1 MIRLRSKNLV
11 DYERMR
17 AIGSGADISYI
28 DNGWLVGRGSNYGRM
43 IVNLSTCTFAQGET
57 YYIVA
62 DVECLFAGKVRNF
75 SAIRLYD
82 SVNSILGN
90 LIVGKL
96 LSTMSVG
103 DKQRVVYK
111 CYIPKKPNNSKNRI
125 SVYNSYNSA
134 NPDNTGDSFK
144 ITNLCFFKED
154 YTIDYVP
161 YWYEPSKIM
170 TRHNGSMSEVKTIAY
185 GVKDECKI
193 VLDGSEVFGSWMD
206 GSTSIGFAYSDDN
219 FSSDYPAIYN
229 NVFGG
234 FYASGVRGKIFIRKL
249 SGISALYCTW
259 TIGSPP
265 YPSWETT
272 DANGKAIANI
282 PQIKAD
288 LAKKNLVVYYDNT
301 NSKPKTLAGLLKI
314 VRREVYNQFI
324 AVVDGD
330 TLEVSGKMSDGVLE
344 LDSNKARVSGSTLQ
358 LGGVIPQV
366 Q

>member
-43 IVNLSTCTFAQGET
+43 IVNLSAYTFMQGET

-75 SAIRLYD
+75 SMICYYD
-82 SVNSILGN
+82 SVNSILSN
-90 LIVGKL
+90 LIVGKQL
-96 LSTMSVG
+96 HTMSVG

-111 CYIPKKPNNSKNRI
+111 CYIPKKPNNSSNRI
-125 SVYNSYNSA
+125 LVYNSYNAA

-161 YWYEPSKIM
+161 YWYEPTKIM
-170 TRHNGSMSEVKTIAY
+170 TKHNGSMSEVKTIAW

-193 VLDGSEVFGSWMD
+193 VLDGSESWVP
-206 GSTSIGFAYSDDN
+206 YSSGPDWLGTYAQVPI
-219 FSSDYPAIYN
+219 SEHEYRCAQYN
-229 NVFGG
+229 NYWGFQNYGDANKFLWLLNVVFL
-234 FYASGVRGKIFIRKL
+234 AWHL
-249 SGISALYCTW
+249 
-259 TIGSPP
+259 GSPP
-265 YPSWETT
+265 FASWETT

-288 LAKKNLVVYYDNT
+288 LAKKNLIVYYDNI
-301 NSKPKTLAGLLKI
+301 NSKPKTLAQLLKI
-314 VRREVYNQFI
+314 VRREVYNNFS
-324 AVVDGD
+324 ATVDSD
-330 TLEVSGKMSDGVLE
+330 ILTLTNSLVENNVLILPDGKIVTNNVLN
-344 LDSNKARVSGSTLQ
+344 L
-358 LGGVIPQV
+358 
-366 Q
+366 